1 MSNQNNQ
8 EIFSTESGI
17 VNVEYYRLE
26 ASRLR
31 SEYLLTL
38 FKRAQTSL
46 KKLFGS
52 NKVSNESA
60 IDIFT
65 IEKLAR

>member
-1 MSNQNNQ
+1 MSKQNHQ

-38 FKRAQTSL
+38 FKSAQASL
-46 KKLFGS
+46 KKLFVS
-52 NKVSNESA
+52 KKVSNESA